1 MIPKTRNA
9 LAKYFDHTRLT
20 ATATE
25 ADVRR
30 LCDEAV
36 MYGFYAVCVQPRW
49 VALCADILHQTEVKV
64 VSVAGFPFGTETA
77 KVKAFEAEAVI
88 RDGADEVDIVADL
101 AAILAADAAYLR
113 REFTA
118 VLKVCRKMHPPVAL
132 KVIIESAALTKEQI
146 RFVCSVAQET
156 GVDFLKTSTGFHPAG
171 GARAE
176 DVRLMAEAAPRCNIK
191 AAGGIKTL
199 EQTLAMI
206 EAGALRI
213 GASASVQIVEQFG
226 QHDGATD

>member
-1 MIPKTRNA
+1 
-9 LAKYFDHTRLT
+9 
-20 ATATE
+20 
-25 ADVRR
+25 
-30 LCDEAV
+30 
-36 MYGFYAVCVQPRW
+36 
-49 VALCADILHQTEVKV
+49 V

-77 KVKAFEAEAVI
+77 PVKALEAEAVI

-132 KVIIESAALTKEQI
+132 KVIIESAGLTDEQI
-146 RFVCSVAQET
+146 RFVCGIAQET
-156 GVDFLKTSTGFHPAG
+156 GVNFLKTSTGFLPAG
-171 GARAE
+171 GARVE

-206 EAGALRI
+206 EAGAVRI
-213 GASASVQIVEQFG
+213 GASASVQIVERFG
-226 QHDGATD
+226 QDDGTPD